1 MKLSIKTVVLQEMVS
16 KAIKGASQN
25 KLIPLTSLMAIQLK
39 KKTLTLTT
47 TDASNYLYIV
57 QDKVTGSDFY
67 VVVYVDQFSKLISK
81 LSSENVTLELEDN
94 ILNITA
100 NGNYK
105 IELPLDENGELIKY
119 PNPIEGMKFEGDG
132 YSVNLATIKTI
143 LNTNKA
149 SLAITMEEPE
159 YTGYYVGDKVVST
172 DTFKICGL
180 NVKLFDEPV
189 LIAPTTMNLLDVV
202 TSDKISVFV
211 QEDTL
216 IFKTDNCIVYG
227 HKMEGIEDYAIEAI
241 NGLLDEEFASSCKVS
256 KNDMLALLDRIALF
270 VGAYDNKAINLTF
283 TEEGIDISSKQSNGI
298 ETIKYLES
306 NNFKPYT
313 CKLDITMFTE
323 QVKANESEH
332 INLQYGNESSVKM
345 VDGNVTQ
352 VVALLN
358 EEQTTE

>member
-1 MKLSIKTVVLQEMVS
+1 MKLSIKTVVLQEMVG
-16 KAIKGASQN
+16 KAVKGASQN

-39 KKTLTLTT
+39 KKTLTLIT

-81 LSSENVTLELEDN
+81 LTSENVTLELEDN
-94 ILNITA
+94 TLNVTA

-119 PNPIEGMKFEGDG
+119 PNPIDGMKFEGDG

-189 LIAPTTMNLLDVV
+189 LIAPTTMNLLDVM

-241 NGLLDEEFASSCKVS
+241 NGLLDEEFGSSCKVS
-256 KNDMLALLDRIALF
+256 RNDMLALLDRIALF
-270 VGAYDNKAINLTF
+270 VGPYDNKAINLTF

-323 QVKANESEH
+323 QVKSNESEH

-358 EEQTTE
+358 EEQVAE